1 MTTLDYLMNVV
12 AGLRS
17 RLDLAPVFRWA
28 VVVGTDPLRVQLDG
42 DATPLA
48 ADPINFAGD
57 LKAGRR
63 VWTVSVNR
71 RLYLLGTVR
80 ETQTGDGGSSA
91 PVGTVVAYAGVKAP
105 AGWLLCDGTAYK
117 KAQYPALAAVLGA
130 TGTGTDFTVPD
141 LRGRFLMGSS
151 ASHPRAQTGGEE
163 THTLTTAEMPFH
175 NHKVIGQGYDS
186 SWFGGVGI
194 WRSDAGSGG
203 KWTIAAGSGSGQLG
217 YLDAAAAGG
226 NQPHNNLPPFYAVG
240 YIIKA

>member
-1 MTTLDYLMNVV
+1 MTTLGYLMSVV

-42 DATPLA
+42 DTTPLS

-57 LKAGRR
+57 LKTGRR
-63 VWTVSVNR
+63 VWTVNVNR

-80 ETQTGDGGSSA
+80 ETQTGDGGSAA
-91 PVGTVVAYAGVKAP
+91 PVGTVVAYAGATAP
-105 AGWLLCDGTAYK
+105 AGWLLCDGSTYS

-130 TGTGTDFTVPD
+130 TGTGTNFSVPD

-151 ASHPRAQTGGEE
+151 ATHPRAQTGGEE
-163 THTLTTAEMPFH
+163 THTITTAEMPSHTH
-175 NHKVIGQGYDS
+175 NV
-186 SWFGGVGI
+186 VGTASKWTSGAGI
-194 WRSDAGSGG
+194 YASDASGG
-203 KWTIAAGSGSGQLG
+203 NKWEIVSNWTSGAN
-217 YLDAAAAGG
+217 YLVAAANGG
-226 NQPHNNLPPFYAVG
+226 GQPHNNLPPFYSIW

>member
-105 AGWLLCDGTAYK
+105 AGWLLCDGTSYK
-117 KAQYPALAAVLGA
+117 KAQYPALAAVLGDKPVA
-130 TGTGTDFTVPD
+130 LLRAHGMVVVGPDVPNTVFRAIFTEV
-141 LRGRFLMGSS
+141 S
-151 ASHPRAQTGGEE
+151 ARIQLHAAMLGG
-163 THTLTTAEMPFH
+163 P
-175 NHKVIGQGYDS
+175 
-186 SWFGGVGI
+186 
-194 WRSDAGSGG
+194 
-203 KWTIAAGSGSGQLG
+203 IAA
-217 YLDAAAAGG
+217 LDEEEGRLAD
-226 NQPHNNLPPFYAVG
+226 AVNIATVG
-240 YIIKA
+240 RSWDLWKRRVAR